1 MLILNGTERLHRDL
15 LWVGVLVG
23 FVVGAFLGLLM
34 GSEMGRGTRGRLE
47 QAAQRVRSRLNGASA
62 SHEMPVEAEAQ
73 DSEES

>member
-1 MLILNGTERLHRDL
+1 MWRREVHRDL

-23 FVVGAFLGLLM
+23 FAFGAFLGLLL

-47 QAAQRVRSRLNGASA
+47 QAAQRVRSRFNGATD
-62 SHEMPVEAEAQ
+62 SHEVPVEAEAQ